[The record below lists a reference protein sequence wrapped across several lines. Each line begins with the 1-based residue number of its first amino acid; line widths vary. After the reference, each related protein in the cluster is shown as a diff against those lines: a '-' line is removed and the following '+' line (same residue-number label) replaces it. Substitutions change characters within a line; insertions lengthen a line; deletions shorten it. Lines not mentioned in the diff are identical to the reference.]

1 MNSIGTRVLF
11 LMLSQL
17 LLFCCHWRKMPPKLA
32 LLGLAGALHLSPLSG
47 RSCFLSYPTNT
58 EVTISKRIISTKKP
72 YDKTPNYP
80 TSTFKATE
88 TTKEKLISLPN
99 ANPAHIGSTEN
110 HTRSQRT
117 STFLPS
123 DSHQPQTASSSHLKN
138 VITHEEL

>member
-1 MNSIGTRVLF
+1 
-11 LMLSQL
+11 MLSQL
-17 LLFCCHWRKMPPKLA
+17 LLFCHQRQMPPKSA

-72 YDKTPNYP
+72 HDKTPNYP

-88 TTKEKLISLPN
+88 TMKEELISLPN
-99 ANPAHIGSTEN
+99 ANPTHIGSTEN

-123 DSHQPQTASSSHLKN
+123 DSHQPWTASSSHLKN